1 MAADC
6 RRRRT
11 NSGGLSLGGS
21 ECQEQIQITTSAIG
35 RPKPNVPT
43 IVSEN
48 SKSGF
53 DARGPLRT
61 VMTLFL

>member
-1 MAADC
+1 M
-6 RRRRT
+6 
-11 NSGGLSLGGS
+11 
-21 ECQEQIQITTSAIG
+21 TTSAIG

-43 IVSEN
+43 MVSVN

-53 DARGPLRT
+53 DARGALRT